1 MSGGAHKP
9 RLSARCAAT
18 FFPSTIVNFVV
29 PDSSSRSLPTHGAQ
43 APLGTD
49 TDTKGADDGPT
60 ALVRVRDAGGAEDA
74 AAAQE
79 ASAMELERQREAA
92 TRAEE
97 QKVAAEAAAAAEA
110 QRQEDAARAAAQ
122 KQDAIQ
128 DAELLVR
135 GVVEEVRAQLGDSGA
150 YTGEEVMSVVRAVAS
165 KRSAAVR

>member
-1 MSGGAHKP
+1 M
-9 RLSARCAAT
+9 
-18 FFPSTIVNFVV
+18 
-29 PDSSSRSLPTHGAQ
+29 
-43 APLGTD
+43 
-49 TDTKGADDGPT
+49 
-60 ALVRVRDAGGAEDA
+60 RVRDAGGAQGA

-110 QRQEDAARAAAQ
+110 QRREDAARAAAK